1 MLSIQQVAE
10 SLGLKKSG
18 GEFKG
23 ACPIC
28 GGDDRFHIR
37 QGKNH
42 ELLVYCRHG
51 CTYSQ
56 LMAALEKAGLVPKTS
71 YTPPRY
77 RYEDLDFADSVL
89 MVGKGNLE
97 KNFTFYPED
106 VVTIA
111 NLIPKVDPER
121 GRKLGSLL
129 RKVAQ
134 EINRESPSGPNHP
147 V

>member
-1 MLSIQQVAE
+1 VSSIQGIAE
-10 SLGLKKSG
+10 SLGLQKSG

-56 LMAALEKAGLVPKTS
+56 IMATLEKAGLVPKTD
-71 YTPPRY
+71 YIAPRY
-77 RYEDLDFADSVL
+77 RYEDLDFADSII

-97 KNFTFYPED
+97 QDFTFHPED
-106 VVTIA
+106 IVSIRD
-111 NLIPKVDPER
+111 LISKVDPAR
-121 GRKLGSLL
+121 AHKLGSLL
-129 RKVAQ
+129 RTVADK
-134 EINRESPSGPNHP
+134 INRESNNGPDQSI
-147 V
+147 

>member
-10 SLGLKKSG
+10 SLGLQKSG
-18 GEFKG
+18 GEYKG

-56 LMAALEKAGLVPKTS
+56 IMATLEKAGLVPKTN
-71 YTPPRY
+71 YIAPRY
-77 RYEDLDFADSVL
+77 QNRDLDFADSIL
-89 MVGKGNLE
+89 MVGRGNLE

-106 VVTIA
+106 IVSIRD
-111 NLIPKVDPER
+111 LIPKVDPAR
-121 GRKLGSLL
+121 AHKLGSLL
-129 RKVAQ
+129 RTVADK
-134 EINRESPSGPNHP
+134 INRESNDGPNQSI
-147 V
+147 